1 MEQFLAQVRGK
12 LSDRNDIPIFH
23 HRLEF
28 NLPPVTDSPMQS
40 ILDRAVAEL
49 RDLLPKV
56 AALSPAVE
64 RLGEAMMTCWQNR
77 GKVLIAGNGGS
88 AADAIHFAE
97 ELVVRFQKNRR
108 ALAAMALC
116 DSAVVTCAAN
126 DLGYENVFSRQV
138 EAYGN
143 PGDLFI
149 AMTTSGNSVN
159 LLKAIKSAKEQR
171 LITASFLG
179 KDGGQAKGLCD
190 IELIVPSPVTAR
202 IQEAHKI
209 LYHSLCEWVEAR
221 V

>member
-1 MEQFLAQVRGK
+1 
-12 LSDRNDIPIFH
+12 
-23 HRLEF
+23 
-28 NLPPVTDSPMQS
+28 MQS
-40 ILDRAVAEL
+40 ILQRAVDDFRE
-49 RDLLPKV
+49 LLPKV
-56 AALSPAVE
+56 VALSPVVE
-64 RLGEAMMTCWQNR
+64 RLGQAMMDCWKNR

-126 DLGYENVFSRQV
+126 DLGYEQVFSRQI

-143 PGDLFI
+143 PGDIFI

-159 LLKAIKSAKEQR
+159 LLKAIKAAREQKM
-171 LITASFLG
+171 TTVSFLG
-179 KDGGQAKGLCD
+179 KDGGQARGLCD
-190 IELIVPSPVTAR
+190 IEILVPSPVTAR
-202 IQEAHKI
+202 IQEAHKMI
-209 LYHSLCEWVEAR
+209 YHSICEWVEAR

>member
-1 MEQFLAQVRGK
+1 ME
-12 LSDRNDIPIFH
+12 
-23 HRLEF
+23 
-28 NLPPVTDSPMQS
+28 S
-40 ILDRAVAEL
+40 ILARAVDDL
-49 RDLLPKV
+49 RALLPRV
-56 AALSPAVE
+56 VEMSPTVE
-64 RLGEAMMTCWQNR
+64 RLGQAMMTCWAGR

-159 LLKAIKSAKEQR
+159 LLKAIRSAKA
-171 LITASFLG
+171 LGLVTVSFLG

-202 IQEAHKI
+202 IQEVHKI
-209 LYHSLCEWVEAR
+209 LYHSICEWVEAR
-221 V
+221 VS

>member
-1 MEQFLAQVRGK
+1 
-12 LSDRNDIPIFH
+12 
-23 HRLEF
+23 
-28 NLPPVTDSPMQS
+28 
-40 ILDRAVAEL
+40 
-49 RDLLPKV
+49 LLPKV
-56 AALSPAVE
+56 VALSPVVE
-64 RLGEAMMTCWQNR
+64 RLGQAMMECWKNR

-126 DLGYENVFSRQV
+126 DLGYEQVFSRQI

-143 PGDLFI
+143 PGDIFI

-159 LLKAIKSAKEQR
+159 LLKAIKSAREQKM
-171 LITASFLG
+171 TTVSFLG
-179 KDGGQAKGLCD
+179 KDGGQARGLCD
-190 IELIVPSPVTAR
+190 IEILVPSPVTAR
-202 IQEAHKI
+202 IQEAHKMI
-209 LYHSLCEWVEAR
+209 YHSICEWVEAR